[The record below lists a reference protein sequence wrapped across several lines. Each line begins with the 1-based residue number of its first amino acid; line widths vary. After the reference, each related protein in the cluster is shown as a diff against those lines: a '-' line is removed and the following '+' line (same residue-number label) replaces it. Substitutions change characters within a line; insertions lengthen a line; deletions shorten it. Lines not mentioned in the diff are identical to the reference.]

1 MTDLWYAM
9 RSKPRKEDFL
19 WAQLRAHDIECFY
32 PRTRVKTVNP
42 RARKVRPYFPGYVFV
57 CADLEKVGLS
67 TLQWMPGAGGLVAF
81 GGQPAS
87 VPENLI
93 HAIRKRVEEI
103 NTAGGEAR
111 AGFKR
116 GDPVV
121 IREGPFAGY
130 EAIFDA
136 RVSGD
141 ERVRVLLNLLNRPK
155 FPLELSGA
163 FLQCKKQ
170 S

>member
-1 MTDLWYAM
+1 MNELWYAM

-19 WAQLRAHDIECFY
+19 WSQLQAHDIECFF

-57 CADLEKVGLS
+57 YADLDKVGLS

-81 GGQPAS
+81 DGQPAS

-93 HAIRKRVEEI
+93 NAIRNRVDEI
-103 NTAGGEAR
+103 NTAGVNAR

-130 EAIFDA
+130 EAIFDD

-155 FPLELSGA
+155 IHLELSSA
-163 FLQCKKQ
+163 NLQRKKQ

>member
-1 MTDLWYAM
+1 
-9 RSKPRKEDFL
+9 
-19 WAQLRAHDIECFY
+19 
-32 PRTRVKTVNP
+32 
-42 RARKVRPYFPGYVFV
+42 V

-93 HAIRKRVEEI
+93 NAIRKRVDEI
-103 NTAGGEAR
+103 NMAGGEAR
-111 AGFKR
+111 EGLKR

-163 FLQCKKQ
+163 YLHRKKQ